1 MFVQISRLDGPSDS
15 VWTEDVVI
23 VERMWAPSEFIVQT
37 LQTLRSL
44 QDLGMA
50 AESVRLTV
58 PLLARLT
65 VPDTVRSS

>member
-1 MFVQISRLDGPSDS
+1 MLAQISRLDGPSDS

-50 AESVRLTV
+50 AESVRPTV

-65 VPDTVRSS
+65 AS

>member
-1 MFVQISRLDGPSDS
+1 VLPPISRLDGPSDS

-23 VERMWAPSEFIVQT
+23 VERTWGPSEFIVQT

-50 AESVRLTV
+50 AESVRPAIVAFSRSPV
-58 PLLARLT
+58 P
-65 VPDTVRSS
+65 